1 MPAVAKQDL
10 MVVVTSV
17 GTEDQALDVAHAL
30 VRSRRAACVN
40 IIPNVHSVYRWKGRV
55 CDDGEM
61 LLIIKT
67 RASNFESVRETI
79 HKVNTYELPEVM
91 GYRVDWAS
99 PGFSSWIDKMTT
111 ARKRKVENTPEPA
124 PRRPA
129 PRATARPVSG
139 VCGRPKTCTQSTWS
153 LPRVTFRKVGD
164 TNRTEDVLPV
174 LAAAHP
180 ALEDRLDGFLALRDV
195 IADSPG
201 LVVFAPH
208 ALHGQGAVRARV
220 PVVVS
225 RQ

>member
-67 RASNFESVRETI
+67 RASHFESVRETI
-79 HKVNTYELPEVM
+79 HRVNTYELPEVM

-99 PGFSSWIDKMTT
+99 PGFASWIDKMTSVP
-111 ARKRKVENTPEPA
+111 KRKVPRKVAPA
-124 PRRPA
+124 RKERRSA
-129 PRATARPVSG
+129 SRGEPRA
-139 VCGRPKTCTQSTWS
+139 
-153 LPRVTFRKVGD
+153 
-164 TNRTEDVLPV
+164 
-174 LAAAHP
+174 
-180 ALEDRLDGFLALRDV
+180 
-195 IADSPG
+195 
-201 LVVFAPH
+201 
-208 ALHGQGAVRARV
+208 RA
-220 PVVVS
+220 S
-225 RQ
+225 R

>member
-1 MPAVAKQDL
+1 VTLPDCPNLTGADEEHGMPAVVKQDL

-99 PGFSSWIDKMTT
+99 PGFSSWIDKMTSVPQ
-111 ARKRKVENTPEPA
+111 RKVVKAVKKPVA
-124 PRRPA
+124 PRKA
-129 PRATARPVSG
+129 PRAAVAAR
-139 VCGRPKTCTQSTWS
+139 R
-153 LPRVTFRKVGD
+153 
-164 TNRTEDVLPV
+164 
-174 LAAAHP
+174 
-180 ALEDRLDGFLALRDV
+180 
-195 IADSPG
+195 
-201 LVVFAPH
+201 
-208 ALHGQGAVRARV
+208 
-220 PVVVS
+220 
-225 RQ
+225 